1 MISVSDFCN
10 SLLNIGIN
18 FFTGVPDSLLKD
30 FCTYISDNTDKYQ
43 NIITANEGNAI
54 GVAAGHY
61 LVTSNPC
68 LVYMQNSGLGNA
80 INPLASLTDRL
91 VYNIPLLLLIGWRGE
106 PGQKDEPQ
114 HSKQGKITLALLET
128 MGIPFSVLPD
138 NQIEMDRM
146 VRKVSK
152 YVREEKN
159 PFAIVVRKGTFYP
172 LNKKDQNEDKNN
184 YFEMTREDAI
194 KIIVKELN
202 KNDIIVST
210 TGKISRE
217 LFEYREKLGHT
228 HSGDFLTIGSMGHS
242 SQIALGIALE
252 RAERCVICID
262 GDGSFLMHMGGI
274 AVIADQNLANFKH
287 IILNNGAHDSVGG
300 QPTVAF
306 NMDIPSIAIASGY
319 KHAFSVNTK
328 IELTKKIKEV
338 LSLKGTV
345 MLEVKTKKG
354 ARSNL
359 GRPTISPIQNKKDF
373 MKYLNDLF

>member
-1 MISVSDFCN
+1 MIPVNDFCN

-30 FCTYISDNTDKYQ
+30 FCAYISENTDKYQ

-61 LVTSNPC
+61 LATSNPC

-80 INPLASLTDRL
+80 INPLVSLVDKL

-114 HSKQGKITLALLET
+114 HNKQGKITLSLLDAL
-128 MGIPFSVLPD
+128 GIPFSVLPD
-138 NQIEMDRM
+138 NQIDMGKM
-146 VRKVSK
+146 FKKISL
-152 YVREEKN
+152 YFREEKN
-159 PFAIVVRKGTFYP
+159 PFALVVKKGTFYP
-172 LNKKDQNEDKNN
+172 LNKKDQNEDINN

-194 KIIVKELN
+194 KIIVKELD
-202 KNDIIVST
+202 KNDIVIST
-210 TGKISRE
+210 TGKTSRE

-228 HSGDFLTIGSMGHS
+228 HSRDFLTIGSMGHS

-252 RAERCVICID
+252 KSERCVICID

-274 AVIADQNLANFKH
+274 AVIAEQNLANFKH
-287 IILNNGAHDSVGG
+287 IIINNGAHDSVGG

-328 IELTKKIKEV
+328 IDLIKRIKEV
-338 LSLKGTV
+338 LSLKSTV
-345 MLEVKTKKG
+345 LLEVKIKRG

-359 GRPTISPIQNKKDF
+359 GRPTILPIQNKKDF
-373 MKYLNDLF
+373 MKFIND